1 MKLTIN
7 KKAYL
12 TSGVFG
18 FIGSALMIP
27 GMAVAFIMMIV
38 AFVLMIPGGAIA
50 MIGARRAPHLDE
62 R

>member
-1 MKLTIN
+1 
-7 KKAYL
+7 
-12 TSGVFG
+12 
-18 FIGSALMIP
+18 MIP